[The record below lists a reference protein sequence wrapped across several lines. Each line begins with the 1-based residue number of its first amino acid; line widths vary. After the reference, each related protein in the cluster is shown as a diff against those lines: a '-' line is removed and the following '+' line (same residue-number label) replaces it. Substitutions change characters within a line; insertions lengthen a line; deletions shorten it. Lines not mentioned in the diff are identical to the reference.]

1 MKNKTLL
8 AVLAALAVLVVGSL
22 ALSQGSKEEA
32 PSATTASQESTAIGV
47 LQFVTHESLDEIYR
61 GIQAGLAEA
70 GYKSGD
76 NLTINFMNAEA
87 DQSQIQKMSEKLV
100 ADKNAALVGIATPAA
115 QGLANATKDIP
126 VIMGAVTDPVGA
138 NLVGDLSK
146 PGGNITGVSDATPV
160 ADTVEL
166 IAAITPDAKTIGAL
180 YSSSEDNSLSQVKA
194 FTEAA
199 EKAGYT
205 VVPYAVP
212 STNDIAT
219 TMTAMLPKVDAVWTP
234 TDNTIASAFPTVVTA
249 AKEAKKPVYTSV
261 ETMVEQG
268 GIASVTLSQFDLG
281 VATGKMT
288 AAILDG
294 ADPAT
299 TPVEIFSQGTIVVNK
314 KVAEE
319 LGLTIPEELLE
330 KAATVID

>member
-1 MKNKTLL
+1 MKNKKLL
-8 AVLAALAVLVVGSL
+8 AVLVALAVFVAAYLGFTSL
-22 ALSQGSKEEA
+22 SGSKEN
-32 PSATTASQESTAIGV
+32 SQATNSEHKTIGV

-61 GIQAGLAEA
+61 GIEQGLADE
-70 GYKSGD
+70 GYQKGD

-100 ADKNAALVGIATPAA
+100 ADKNAALIGIATPAA

-138 NLVGDLSK
+138 NLVTDLK
-146 PGGNITGVSDATPV
+146 NPGGNITGVSDATPV

-166 IAAITPDAKTIGAL
+166 IQAITPDAKTIGVL
-180 YSSSEDNSLSQVKA
+180 YSSSEDNSLSQVEA

-199 EKAGYT
+199 ERAGYT

-212 STNDIAT
+212 STNEIAT
-219 TMTAMLPKVDAVWTP
+219 TVTAMLPKVDAVWTP
-234 TDNTIASAFPTVVTA
+234 TDNTIASAFPTVISA
-249 AKEAKKPVYTSV
+249 AKEAKKPLYTSV
-261 ETMVEQG
+261 ETMVEEG

-281 VATGKMT
+281 VATGKMV
-288 AAILDG
+288 AAVLNG
-294 ADPAT
+294 ADPAK
-299 TPVEIFSQGTIVVNK
+299 TPVEIFSEGTIVVNK

-319 LGLTIPEELLE
+319 LGLTIPASLLE
-330 KAATVID
+330 KATTIIE